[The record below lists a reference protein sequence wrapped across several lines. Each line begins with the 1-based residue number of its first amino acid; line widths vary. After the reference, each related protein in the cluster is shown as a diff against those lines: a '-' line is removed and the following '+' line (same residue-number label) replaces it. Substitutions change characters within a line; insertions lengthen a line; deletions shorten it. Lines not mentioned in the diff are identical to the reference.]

1 MKLNRQ
7 SMGRPALLLFMA
19 AMLALVA
26 AQAAMAQQAES
37 ELPKGKQTSLGLY
50 VTAQQAWEMWRGDPQ
65 NIKIL
70 DVRTTEEYLFVGH
83 AEMAWNIPLMSLS
96 YEWDPGRQFFA
107 MTPNPGFLAQVT
119 EVAKPTDTILVMC
132 RSGGRSAMAVNLLAQ
147 AGFEHVYNIT
157 DGMEGDE
164 VSDTASVF
172 QGKRLVNGWKTS
184 GLPWT
189 YEPDHDR
196 MRFAKPAAKD
206 TGVADE

>member
-132 RSGGRSAMAVNLLAQ
+132 R
-147 AGFEHVYNIT
+147 
-157 DGMEGDE
+157 
-164 VSDTASVF
+164 
-172 QGKRLVNGWKTS
+172 
-184 GLPWT
+184 
-189 YEPDHDR
+189 
-196 MRFAKPAAKD
+196 
-206 TGVADE
+206 